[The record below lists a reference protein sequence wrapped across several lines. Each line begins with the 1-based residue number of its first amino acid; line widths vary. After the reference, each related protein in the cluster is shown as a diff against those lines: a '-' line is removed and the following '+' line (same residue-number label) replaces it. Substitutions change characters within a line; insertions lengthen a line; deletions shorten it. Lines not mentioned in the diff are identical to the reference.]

1 MVTNQDK
8 LTDDQRKD
16 NLKQYDSLADGI
28 ITISTG
34 LGGFN
39 SLGLWAGQVKVDPGA
54 WYNAIIYTLPIL
66 AFGATLMYAL
76 WGKYSQWDMNSE
88 SYDKLFTAKQ
98 KRIQYAF
105 ISLMVGLLLLF
116 LALLVY
122 TGRAVI

>member
-1 MVTNQDK
+1 MVTNQNK
-8 LTDDQRKD
+8 LTDDQRQD
-16 NLKQYDSLADGI
+16 NLKQYDNLADGI

-34 LGGFN
+34 LGGLN
-39 SLGLWAGQVKVDPGA
+39 SLGLWAGQVKVDA
-54 WYNAIIYTLPIL
+54 ATWFHAIIYTLPIL
-66 AFGATLMYAL
+66 AFGAALMYAL

-88 SYDKLFTAKQ
+88 SYGKLFTTKQ

-122 TGRAVI
+122 TGRALI